1 VLPFPRR
8 WRRQSAFERWLPSS
22 RSLIV
27 GAALVALAAGAY
39 LAARETSL
47 FAVREINVEGV
58 PAPLADRVRTTL
70 APLLGTSL
78 VVFSSSAADRRLA
91 AIPEI
96 ATARYDRDFPHT
108 LRVLVHAEQ
117 PVAVLRQGTD
127 AWLVSASVRVLRE
140 LVVRPYPPLPRIW
153 IPRSVDATIG
163 STLGGLQ
170 AEAVRAV
177 TPLRRIGFP
186 ATVRTVVA
194 NEGELTLVV
203 GSGLEV
209 RLGDAGDLA
218 LKLAIATRL
227 LPRAGD
233 ARYVDV
239 AVPERPVI
247 GYKTVSSNS
256 QVEG

>member
-1 VLPFPRR
+1 M
-8 WRRQSAFERWLPSS
+8 RWLPSS
-22 RSLIV
+22 RSVIV

-47 FAVREINVEGV
+47 FAVRAIDVEGV
-58 PAPLADRVRTTL
+58 PAPLADRVRTAL
-70 APLLGTSL
+70 APLLDTSL
-78 VVFSSSAADRRLA
+78 VVFSSAAADRRLA

-108 LRVLVHAEQ
+108 LRVFVRAEQ
-117 PVAVLRQGTD
+117 PVAILRQGTD
-127 AWLVSASVRVLRE
+127 AWLVSASARVLRS
-140 LVVRPYPPLPRIW
+140 LVVRPYLPLPRIW

-163 STLGGLQ
+163 STLGGPQ

-186 ATVRTVVA
+186 GTVRTVVA
-194 NEGELTLVV
+194 DEGELTLIL

-218 LKLAIATRL
+218 LKLAVATRL

-233 ARYVDV
+233 ARYVDLS
-239 AVPERPVI
+239 VPERPVI
-247 GYKTVSSNS
+247 GYEQPTPNS